1 MKNLNSIR
9 RFINFSLFSFF
20 IFSVSTFSAYSQQMS
35 KMNADSTKV
44 KSQNTSDKMGQM
56 SDDKDLAHPF
66 FSHMGMPHEVGTYS
80 LRLSALATQIDG
92 KTKGDFAFH
101 FETGLSKFIGLHIRN
116 DRFLQESHTEV
127 MFQFAAIKSRD
138 GMSGFSPIIE
148 FEIPTRKGATRI
160 NTLVGFSTAIVGSH
174 LAFNQAFHYNPYD
187 DMVEGEA
194 SLVFKAGKRVFL
206 IAEILGEKMPDE
218 QAIINLVGGVKV
230 KLNENFMLGIG
241 YQQSVTTNRDFS
253 SQFILQPDMEWKS
266 NHTN

>member
-9 RFINFSLFSFF
+9 RFINFSLSSFF
-20 IFSVSTFSAYSQQMS
+20 IFGVSTFSLYSQQMS
-35 KMNADSTKV
+35 KMNIDSTKV
-44 KSQNTSDKMGQM
+44 KSQNASDKMGQM

-66 FSHMGMPHEVGTYS
+66 FSHMGMPHEPGSYS
-80 LRLSALATQIDG
+80 LRLAALATQTDG

-116 DRFLQESHTEV
+116 DRFLQESHTEI

-148 FEIPTRKGATRI
+148 FEIPTKKGATRI
-160 NTLVGFSTAIVGSH
+160 NTRVGFSTAVAGSH
-174 LAFNQAFHYNPYD
+174 LAFNQTINYNPYD

-206 IAEILGEKMPDE
+206 IAEILGEKTPHE
-218 QAIINLVGGVKV
+218 QALINLVGGVKI

-241 YQQSVTTNRDFS
+241 YQQPVTTNRDFS
-253 SQFILQPDMEWKS
+253 SQFIFQPDMEWKS
-266 NHTN
+266 NHTK

>member
-9 RFINFSLFSFF
+9 RFINFSLSSFI
-20 IFSVSTFSAYSQQMS
+20 IFGVSTFSAYSQQMS
-35 KMNADSTKV
+35 KMNTDSTKV
-44 KSQNTSDKMGQM
+44 KSQNMSDKMGQM

-66 FSHMGMPHEVGTYS
+66 FSHMGMPHEPGSYS
-80 LRLSALATQIDG
+80 LRLAALATQVDG
-92 KTKGDFAFH
+92 KTNGDFAFH

-116 DRFLQESHTEV
+116 DRFLQESHTEI

-148 FEIPTRKGATRI
+148 FEIPTKKGATRI

-206 IAEILGEKMPDE
+206 IAEILGEKMPHE
-218 QAIINLVGGVKV
+218 QAIINLVGGIKI

-241 YQQSVTTNRDFS
+241 YQQPVTTNRDFS
-253 SQFILQPDMEWKS
+253 SQFIFQPDMEWKR
-266 NHTN
+266 

>member
-1 MKNLNSIR
+1 MKNLNSIS
-9 RFINFSLFSFF
+9 RFINFSLFSIF
-20 IFSVSTFSAYSQQMS
+20 IFGVSTLSAYSQQMS
-35 KMNADSTKV
+35 KMNADSTKI
-44 KSQNTSDKMGQM
+44 KSRNASDKMGQM

-66 FSHMGMPHEVGTYS
+66 FSHMGMPHEVGSYS
-80 LRLSALATQIDG
+80 LRLSALATRTDG

-116 DRFLQESHTEV
+116 DRFLQESHTEI

-160 NTLVGFSTAIVGSH
+160 NTLVGFSTAIAGSH